1 MATVAPAVTVTV
13 GEQVLSDEHEE
24 IHVRRGPRSGLHTI
38 VAVHSTFRG
47 RSLGG
52 CRLWTY
58 DELDDAVRDAER
70 LSRAMTFK
78 AAAADV
84 PLGGGKGVIALLP
97 GEELTPARRHAAL
110 EDFGELVESFDG
122 RYITAEDV
130 GISTADLDWV
140 SRHTRH
146 VVGRARSHGGS
157 GDPSGMTARGVEVAM
172 RTALEHVTG
181 DASPRGRS
189 VTIAGL
195 GHVGAKLATRL
206 ARAGARLTVSDID
219 ERKRAIAER
228 LGARWVSPGEAIA
241 VPADV
246 FSPCALGGVID
257 ERTVEDLDAAIVCGA
272 ANNQLAHESLAERL
286 RERGIL
292 WTPDFVANAGGLI
305 NVVCELEGDDPDRA
319 RERVLGIAGTLH
331 EVFRRA
337 AAHDS
342 DTLAAAQE
350 LAYERLAARAAA
362 KTI

>member
-13 GEQVLSDEHEE
+13 GRQVLSEEHEE
-24 IHVRRGPRSGLHTI
+24 IHVRRGPRSGLHTVI
-38 VAVHSTFRG
+38 AVHSTFQG

-110 EDFGELVESFDG
+110 EDFGELVEDFGG

-140 SRHTRH
+140 ARHTEH

-172 RTALEHVTG
+172 RTALQHATG
-181 DASPRGRS
+181 EGSLRGRT
-189 VTIAGL
+189 VTVAGL
-195 GHVGAKLATRL
+195 GHVGSKLATRL

-219 ERKRAIAER
+219 ESKRSVAER
-228 LGARWVSPGEAIA
+228 LGARWVPADEAIS
-241 VPADV
+241 VPGDV
-246 FSPCALGGVID
+246 FAPCALGGVID
-257 ERTVEDLDAAIVCGA
+257 DASVER
-272 ANNQLAHESLAERL
+272 
-286 RERGIL
+286 
-292 WTPDFVANAGGLI
+292 
-305 NVVCELEGDDPDRA
+305 
-319 RERVLGIAGTLH
+319 
-331 EVFRRA
+331 
-337 AAHDS
+337 
-342 DTLAAAQE
+342 
-350 LAYERLAARAAA
+350 
-362 KTI
+362 

>member
-13 GEQVLSDEHEE
+13 GEQVFSEEHEE
-24 IHVRRGPRSGLHTI
+24 VHVRRGPRSGLHAVI
-38 VAVHSTFRG
+38 AVHSTFRR

-97 GEELTPARRHAAL
+97 GDELTPARRHAAL
-110 EDFGELVESFDG
+110 EDFGELVEAFDG

-140 SRHTRH
+140 ARRTDH

-172 RTALEHVTG
+172 RTALQHATG
-181 DASPRGRS
+181 DASLRGRA

-195 GHVGAKLATRL
+195 GHVGAKLAARL

-219 ERKRAIAER
+219 DGKRAIAER
-228 LGARWVSPGEAIA
+228 LDARWVAPGEAIS
-241 VPADV
+241 VPGDV
-246 FSPCALGGVID
+246 FAPCALGGVID
-257 ERTVEDLDAAIVCGA
+257 ERAVDRLNVRVVCGA
-272 ANNQLAHESLAERL
+272 ANNQLAHEHLAERL

-319 RERVLGIAGTLH
+319 RERVLGIAATLR

-337 AAHDS
+337 AAHDI

-350 LAYERLAARAAA
+350 LAHERLAARAAS